1 MLIFRWEGFCTDEF
15 PLLSMRFRGLC
26 VSLHD
31 YKRSAMLEDFKLKVF
46 VEVAREK
53 SFTRAAAAL
62 SISQPAVSQNIA
74 ELEKQLG
81 TKLFVRRRGEV
92 LLTDAG
98 QVFLSHAEK
107 ILEEYSRAGD
117 FFGSFPHSE
126 VRISVSEEI
135 YSNMVAPALGTFV
148 KVHPE
153 VSFVRCMFG
162 DADVRIFLRPAA
174 GLQLIVPEDTLAR
187 VRVSVSR
194 PSAIKT
200 GDQPAT
206 LETTSYYDV
215 VFEPSPAFSCT
226 RLCRLLRESLIS

>member
-1 MLIFRWEGFCTDEF
+1 
-15 PLLSMRFRGLC
+15 
-26 VSLHD
+26 
-31 YKRSAMLEDFKLKVF
+31 MLEDFKLKVF

-53 SFTRAAAAL
+53 SFTRAASAL

-81 TKLFVRRRGEV
+81 TKLFERRRGEV

-174 GLQLIVPEDTLAR
+174 GLLIVPEDTLAR

-206 LETTSYYDV
+206 RETTSYYDV

>member
-1 MLIFRWEGFCTDEF
+1 
-15 PLLSMRFRGLC
+15 
-26 VSLHD
+26 
-31 YKRSAMLEDFKLKVF
+31 MLEDFKLKVF

-81 TKLFVRRRGEV
+81 TKLFERRRGEV

-98 QVFLSHAEK
+98 QVFLSHAER

-117 FFGSFPHSE
+117 FFGSLPHSE
-126 VRISVSEEI
+126 VKISVSEEI
-135 YSNMVAPALGTFV
+135 YSNMVVPALDAFV

-162 DADVRIFLRPAA
+162 DADVRIFLRPAT
-174 GLQLIVPEDTLAR
+174 GLQLIVPDMLAR

-194 PSAIKT
+194 PSAMKT
-200 GDQPAT
+200 GDLPAT
-206 LETTSYYDV
+206 RETTSYYDV

-226 RLCRLLRESLIS
+226 RLCRLLRECLIS

>member
-1 MLIFRWEGFCTDEF
+1 
-15 PLLSMRFRGLC
+15 MRCRGLC
-26 VSLHD
+26 VSLQG

-81 TKLFVRRRGEV
+81 TKLFERRRGEV

-98 QVFLSHAEK
+98 QVFLSHAER

-117 FFGSFPHSE
+117 FFGSLPHSE
-126 VRISVSEEI
+126 VKISVSEEI
-135 YSNMVAPALGTFV
+135 YSNMVVPALDAFV

-162 DADVRIFLRPAA
+162 DADVRIFLRPAT
-174 GLQLIVPEDTLAR
+174 GLQLIVPDTLAR

-194 PSAIKT
+194 PSAMKT
-200 GDQPAT
+200 GDLPAT
-206 LETTSYYDV
+206 RETTSYYDV

-226 RLCRLLRESLIS
+226 RLCRLLRECLIS

>member
-1 MLIFRWEGFCTDEF
+1 
-15 PLLSMRFRGLC
+15 
-26 VSLHD
+26 
-31 YKRSAMLEDFKLKVF
+31 MLEDFKLKVF

-62 SISQPAVSQNIA
+62 FISQPAVSQNVA

-81 TKLFVRRRGEV
+81 TKLFERRRGEV

-98 QVFLSHAEK
+98 QVFLSHAER
-107 ILEEYSRAGD
+107 ILEEYSRAVD
-117 FFGSFPHSE
+117 FFGSLPHSE
-126 VRISVSEEI
+126 VKISVSEEI
-135 YSNMVAPALGTFV
+135 YSNMAAPALDAFV

-162 DADVRIFLRPAA
+162 DADVRIFLRPA
-174 GLQLIVPEDTLAR
+174 IVPEDTLAR

-200 GDQPAT
+200 GDLPAT
-206 LETTSYYDV
+206 RETTSYYDV

-226 RLCRLLRESLIS
+226 RLCRLLRECLIS

>member
-1 MLIFRWEGFCTDEF
+1 
-15 PLLSMRFRGLC
+15 
-26 VSLHD
+26 
-31 YKRSAMLEDFKLKVF
+31 
-46 VEVAREK
+46 
-53 SFTRAAAAL
+53 
-62 SISQPAVSQNIA
+62 
-74 ELEKQLG
+74 
-81 TKLFVRRRGEV
+81 
-92 LLTDAG
+92 
-98 QVFLSHAEK
+98 
-107 ILEEYSRAGD
+107 
-117 FFGSFPHSE
+117 
-126 VRISVSEEI
+126 
-135 YSNMVAPALGTFV
+135 MVAPALGTFV

-206 LETTSYYDV
+206 RETTSYYDV